1 MSNPDSTSN
10 PNTQPLHVC
19 LIAGEHSGDHMGALM
34 MRSLKARTGGQVR
47 FSGIGGGEMITEGKT
62 CGFESFFPME
72 ELSIAGI
79 FEILPHIPNVLRR
92 VCETGAQVRVLKPD
106 VLMTIDSPAF
116 AFRVGNKVKGS
127 GIPHVHYVAPTVWAW
142 RPGRARMIAGFLDHL
157 LTIFPFE
164 KAFFSKWGL
173 DSTFVGHPTAEM
185 KLDKG
190 DGAGFRAAHG
200 LAPNQLVL
208 CVLPGS
214 RRTEVTKHL
223 PIFLQ
228 TVEKLRERF
237 PDLAVVVPTVDNVA
251 PEVKAAVA
259 DWPQPIIV
267 SEGMT
272 SKRDIFAAADVALA
286 ASGTVTY
293 ELAMAGVPMVIAY
306 RMASASA
313 AVIRMMIRI
322 KYASVVNIVL
332 GREVAAECLQQEC
345 TPRNLA
351 QELGRLLG
359 DPEARARQRADLCE
373 VAVALG
379 RDMAPASETATDALM
394 AVVARKRANV

>member
-1 MSNPDSTSN
+1 MLDSNHQIN
-10 PNTQPLHVC
+10 PQALHVC

-34 MRSLKARTGGQVR
+34 MRSLKARTGGQIR
-47 FSGIGGGEMITEGKT
+47 FSGIGGGEMIAEGKS

-92 VCETGAQVRVLKPD
+92 VRQTAARVRALKPD

-116 AFRVGNKVKGS
+116 AFRVGHKLKG
-127 GIPHVHYVAPTVWAW
+127 GGVPHVHYVAPTVWAW
-142 RPGRARMIAGFLDHL
+142 RPGRARMIAKFLDHM

-164 KAFFSKWGL
+164 GAFFSKWGL
-173 DSTFVGHPTAEM
+173 ESTFVGHPTAEM
-185 KLDKG
+185 KLDQG
-190 DGAGFRAAHG
+190 DGAAFRTAHG
-200 LAPNQLVL
+200 LAADQLVL

-214 RRTEVTKHL
+214 RRSEVAKHL

-228 TVEKLRERF
+228 TIDKLKVQF
-237 PDLAVVVPTVDNVA
+237 PDLAVVVPTVDTVA
-251 PEVKAAVA
+251 AEVKAAVKKC
-259 DWPQPIIV
+259 PHPIIV

-272 SKRDIFAAADVALA
+272 HKRDIFAAADMALA

-306 RMASASA
+306 RMATASA
-313 AVIRMMIRI
+313 AVIRMLIKI

-332 GREVAAECLQQEC
+332 GRPVAEEYLQQDC
-345 TPRNLA
+345 TAENLA
-351 QELGRLLG
+351 QALGRLLG
-359 DPEARARQRADLCE
+359 DPEARALQKADLAE
-373 VAVALG
+373 VAAALG
-379 RDMAPASETATDALM
+379 RDMAPASETAVEALM
-394 AVVARKRANV
+394 AVIQKHQAAL